1 MEMEEEI
8 VIDHSEIAKYLKFK
22 HRIKFL
28 KLCALALIL
37 FILFVRLVLLPLI
50 NVFIN

>member
-1 MEMEEEI
+1 MEEEI
-8 VIDHSEIAKYLKFK
+8 NIDHSEIAKYVKFQ

-50 NVFIN
+50 NVFIS